1 MRRLCSTACL
11 ALLVLL
17 SSAAC
22 SRFDRAN
29 RMRDGEIERLS
40 HETFAQASE
49 HGRCLEGCGRQEA
62 GFAYAKK
69 TALLRPDD
77 CLGRGDEDFVE
88 GCRQYGEDIE
98 EAYRQ
103 GAEE

>member
-29 RMRDGEIERLS
+29 RMRDAEIERLS

-49 HGRCLEGCGRQEA
+49 HGRCLEGCERQEA

-77 CLGRGDEDFVE
+77 CLGKGDEDFVE